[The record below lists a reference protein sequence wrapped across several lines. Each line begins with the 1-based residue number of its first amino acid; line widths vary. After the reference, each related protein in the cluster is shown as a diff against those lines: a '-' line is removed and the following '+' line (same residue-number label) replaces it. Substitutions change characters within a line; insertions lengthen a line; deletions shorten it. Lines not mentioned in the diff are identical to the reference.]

1 MLSHLLLTIPVRT
14 RDGCNSCFFPKIRY
28 SPIGRTKSKSGMKI
42 AVCFVG
48 VTRNYSKY
56 TFESIQK
63 NLFDVVAK
71 RDPNFKKFAHFNQL
85 AVLTNERSRENGVA
99 LDQDEYKLLNCDE
112 VELTDQALV
121 DERIDFEY
129 LKQFGNTWKDN
140 FGTLK
145 NVLRQMYSLN
155 AIANILE
162 RQNTKF
168 DLVIYS
174 RICLRFYKP
183 IEIPRKIRPRTLYT
197 PWFEGFRGLNDRF
210 ALGDM
215 ETMLLFCRRQSM
227 ARDFIA
233 ETGLP
238 MGAENYLLWYARKK
252 GLQTRHLTSM
262 NFSRVRADGSE
273 RIIRDDLPKKV
284 NYYFK
289 RGLEAVGLRRI
300 TFPKASPR

>member
-1 MLSHLLLTIPVRT
+1 MR
-14 RDGCNSCFFPKIRY
+14 
-28 SPIGRTKSKSGMKI
+28 I

-48 VTRNYSKY
+48 VTRNFSKY
-56 TFESIQK
+56 TLDSIQR

-71 RDPNFKKFAHFNQL
+71 RDPHFKRFAHFNQL
-85 AVLTNERSRENGVA
+85 EVLTNERSRENGVA
-99 LDQDEYKLLNCDE
+99 LDQEEYKLLNCDE

-121 DERIDFEY
+121 DQRIDFEY
-129 LKQFGNTWKDN
+129 LSQFGNTWKDN
-140 FGTLK
+140 FGTLR
-145 NVLRQMYSLN
+145 NVLRQLYSLN
-155 AIANILE
+155 AIADILE
-162 RQNTKF
+162 RQNTRF

-174 RICLRFYKP
+174 RICLHFYKP
-183 IEIPRKIRPRTLYT
+183 IEIPRVIRPRTLYT

-215 ETMLLFCRRQSM
+215 ETMLLFARRQAM
-227 ARDFIA
+227 AREFIA

-262 NFSRVRADGSE
+262 NFSRVRADGTE
-273 RIIRDDLPKKV
+273 RKIRDDVVKKST
-284 NYYFK
+284 YYFK

-300 TFPKASPR
+300 TFPKVATPAASKARQPHLTVRG